1 VLDLNQLKREPN
13 RTQQHRDPHTIT
25 GIVSPTFSSQKCL
38 RIMFLIFLQNH
49 VGIAKNFDQDKK
61 HCFLSKSGT
70 LFIKLDHLKF
80 IGRTK
85 RGGRDKQFPPS
96 VLCFSMTHLLL
107 ATEPYLHI

>member
-1 VLDLNQLKREPN
+1 MLE
-13 RTQQHRDPHTIT
+13 
-25 GIVSPTFSSQKCL
+25 
-38 RIMFLIFLQNH
+38 NH

-85 RGGRDKQFPPS
+85 RGGRDKQFP
-96 VLCFSMTHLLL
+96 LLELQRILTKIRNIAFSPNLELLSSNL
-107 ATEPYLHI
+107 II

>member
-1 VLDLNQLKREPN
+1 MVQ
-13 RTQQHRDPHTIT
+13 
-25 GIVSPTFSSQKCL
+25 
-38 RIMFLIFLQNH
+38 IFLQNH

-85 RGGRDKQFPPS
+85 SQGSDKQFPPS
-96 VLCFSMTHLLL
+96 VLYLSMTHLL
-107 ATEPYLHI
+107 ATEPYLHISLVAPV